1 MNTITHAIFLV
12 AGLTVIALAGLALVR
27 KLLKRE
33 MAEVNLSAAEAML
46 GVVGTLFSVLLGFLV
61 AGAMDRYTD
70 AQMHAEQEAN
80 GVASIFRLAR
90 GLSDED
96 RPRLRQLCREYVN
109 EVLDKE
115 WKMMEDRVAINHGW
129 ESYQKL
135 WEGVVA
141 IVPENDRQSNLQQ
154 GIVPAMQAVGE
165 HRRARIISSQYEM
178 SGALWLVIGLGVI
191 ITVAFTYVF
200 ASQFPGV
207 QDFMTGLVAV
217 SLALNIWLLSAYS
230 SPFSGELQIS
240 PKMFLLLKRDV
251 FPVPDTPSQYLHD
264 KQQ

>member
-1 MNTITHAIFLV
+1 MNTIPHAIFLV
-12 AGLTVIALAGLALVR
+12 VGLTTCALAGLALVR
-27 KLLKRE
+27 KLLKRPMQE
-33 MAEVNLSAAEAML
+33 MNLAAAEAML

-61 AGAMDRYTD
+61 AGAMDRYSD

-96 RPRLRQLCREYVN
+96 RPRLRGLCRDYVRD
-109 EVLDKE
+109 VVDSE
-115 WKMMEDRVAINHGW
+115 WKMMEEHVIINHGW
-129 ESYQKL
+129 ESYQNL

-141 IVPENDRQSNLQQ
+141 VVPENDRQSNLQQ
-154 GIVPAMQAVGE
+154 GIVAAMQTVGE
-165 HRRARIISSQYEM
+165 HRRARVIASQYQM
-178 SGALWLVIGLGVI
+178 SGALWTVIGIGAM

-207 QDFMTGLVAV
+207 QDFMTGLVAA

-230 SPFSGELQIS
+230 SPFSGELKIS
-240 PKMFLLLKRDV
+240 PKMFQLLRENVLS
-251 FPVPDTPSQYLHD
+251 VPDTPSRYLHD
-264 KQQ
+264 RKD